1 MPVKECFLRYHP
13 YCFKMSSLHFERM
26 ILMKH
31 RRLIIA
37 GIGGLLTVILIA
49 LVSLV
54 DIAPIGEQGT
64 SIGLSHLNQFVFDLF
79 GVNMLWYTITDW
91 LGIAAIL
98 TAFAFAV
105 TGLVQLI
112 NRRSLLKVDR
122 EILSLGGL
130 YIIVIGLYLLF
141 ENVIVNYRP
150 IIMPDNTY
158 PEASFPSS
166 HTMLVCVIMGS
177 AVMLI
182 NKYFKN
188 KTLNRTLRVI
198 CFVIIGVTVMG
209 RLIAG
214 VHWFTDILG
223 GILISV
229 TLLSLYKE
237 VISHGK

>member
-1 MPVKECFLRYHP
+1 
-13 YCFKMSSLHFERM
+13 
-26 ILMKH
+26 MKH
-31 RRLIIA
+31 SRIITA
-37 GIGGLLTVILIA
+37 GIGLLLTGILIA
-49 LVSLV
+49 LVRLV
-54 DIAPIGEQGT
+54 DVAPIGADGT

-79 GVNMLWYTITDW
+79 GVNMLWYNITDW
-91 LGIAAIL
+91 LGVAAVL
-98 TAFAFAV
+98 TGFVFAV

-112 NRRSLLKVDR
+112 KRRSLLKVDR

-130 YIIVIGLYLLF
+130 YIVVIGLYLFF
-141 ENVIVNYRP
+141 ENVIINYRP
-150 IIMPDNTY
+150 IIMPDNTS

-177 AVMLI
+177 AAMLI
-182 NKYFKN
+182 NRYIRN
-188 KTLNRTLRVI
+188 KPLNRILRAV
-198 CFVIIGVTVMG
+198 CYVIIGVTVVG

-229 TLLSLYKE
+229 TLLSLYEE

>member
-1 MPVKECFLRYHP
+1 
-13 YCFKMSSLHFERM
+13 
-26 ILMKH
+26 MKH
-31 RRLIIA
+31 RRLITA
-37 GIGGLLTVILIA
+37 GIGCLLTVILIA
-49 LVSLV
+49 LVRLV
-54 DIAPIGEQGT
+54 DVAPIGAQGT
-64 SIGLSHLNQFVFDLF
+64 SIGLSHLNRFIFDLF

-105 TGLVQLI
+105 TGLAQLI
-112 NRRSLLKVDR
+112 KCRSLLKVDR

-130 YIIVIGLYLLF
+130 YLVVIGLYILF
-141 ENVIVNYRP
+141 ENVIINYRP
-150 IIMPDNTY
+150 IIMPDNTH

-177 AVMLI
+177 AVILI
-182 NKYFKN
+182 NKYIKKKSLN
-188 KTLNRTLRVI
+188 KTLRII
-198 CFVIIGVTVMG
+198 CFVIIGVTVIG

-223 GILISV
+223 GIMISV

>member
-1 MPVKECFLRYHP
+1 
-13 YCFKMSSLHFERM
+13 
-26 ILMKH
+26 MKH
-31 RRLIIA
+31 RRLITA
-37 GIGGLLTVILIA
+37 GVGFLLTVILIA
-49 LVSLV
+49 LVRLV
-54 DIAPIGEQGT
+54 DVAPIGAQGT
-64 SIGLSHLNQFVFDLF
+64 RIGLSHLNQFIFDLF
-79 GVNMLWYTITDW
+79 RVNMLWYHITDW

-98 TAFAFAV
+98 TAFVFAV

-112 NRRSLLKVDR
+112 KRRSLLKVDR

-130 YIIVIGLYLLF
+130 YIVVIGLYILF
-141 ENVIVNYRP
+141 ENVIINYRP
-150 IIMPDNTY
+150 IIMPDNTH

-182 NKYFKN
+182 NKYIKN
-188 KTLNRTLRVI
+188 KTLNKTLRAI
-198 CFVIIGVTVMG
+198 CFVIIGITIIG

-223 GILISV
+223 GIMISV

-237 VISHGK
+237 VISHEK

>member
-1 MPVKECFLRYHP
+1 M
-13 YCFKMSSLHFERM
+13 
-26 ILMKH
+26 
-31 RRLIIA
+31 
-37 GIGGLLTVILIA
+37 LTVILIA
-49 LVSLV
+49 LVRLV
-54 DIAPIGEQGT
+54 DAAPIGAQGT

-79 GVNMLWYTITDW
+79 GVNMLWYNFTDW
-91 LGIAAIL
+91 LGVAAVL
-98 TAFAFAV
+98 TGFVFAV

-112 NRRSLLKVDR
+112 KRRSLLKVDR

-130 YIIVIGLYLLF
+130 YIVVIGLYLFF
-141 ENVIVNYRP
+141 ENVIINYRP
-150 IIMPDNTY
+150 IIMPDNTS

-177 AVMLI
+177 AAMLI
-182 NKYFKN
+182 NRYIRN
-188 KTLNRTLRVI
+188 KPLNRILRAV
-198 CFVIIGVTVMG
+198 CYVIIGVTVVG

-229 TLLSLYKE
+229 TLLSLYEE

>member
-1 MPVKECFLRYHP
+1 
-13 YCFKMSSLHFERM
+13 
-26 ILMKH
+26 MKH
-31 RRLIIA
+31 RKLITA
-37 GIGGLLTVILIA
+37 GIGCLLTVILIA
-49 LVSLV
+49 LVRLIDV
-54 DIAPIGEQGT
+54 APIGEQGT
-64 SIGLSHLNQFVFDLF
+64 SIGLSHLNQYVFDLF
-79 GVNMLWYTITDW
+79 GVKLLWHTITDR

-98 TAFAFAV
+98 TAFVFAV

-112 NRRSLLKVDR
+112 KRKRLLKVDR

-130 YIIVIGLYLLF
+130 YIIVIGMYLLF

-150 IIMPDNTY
+150 IIMPDNTH

-166 HTMLVCVIMGS
+166 HTLMVCVIMGS
-177 AVMLI
+177 AAMLI
-182 NKYFKN
+182 NKYIKN

-198 CFVIIGVTVMG
+198 CFVIIGVTVIG

-223 GILISV
+223 GILISF

-237 VISHGK
+237 VISYGE